1 MIHYDQ
7 FQLIQKALASTV
19 QEIEGHETG
28 QSAQLAAAIQDL
40 ALAQAYIE
48 RAEHAFLMK
57 ESYHHRLHF

>member
-7 FQLIQKALASTV
+7 FQLIEKALASTA
-19 QEIEGHETG
+19 QEIEGYETG

-48 RAEHAFLMK
+48 RTEHAFLMK
-57 ESYHHRLHF
+57 ESYQHRLRS